1 MEAAP
6 EKSVRANAPGNTM
19 KSAKIFDRE
28 FGAAMLCFNDAAS
41 RYCESISD
49 LMAEE
54 YAVVYARML
63 LDHARGLDAQY
74 PLIPADLS
82 DANRNLI
89 EATLRNMQR
98 KYFPS

>member
-1 MEAAP
+1 
-6 EKSVRANAPGNTM
+6 M
-19 KSAKIFDRE
+19 KSAKIFDPE

-63 LDHARGLDAQY
+63 LNHARGVDTQC
-74 PLIPADLS
+74 PLIPTDLS
-82 DANRNLI
+82 DANRKLI
-89 EATLRNMQR
+89 EGTLRMMQR
-98 KYFPS
+98 KYFPPQFDRS